1 MLYMVT
7 WNISEENFGPA
18 VERWQAGDELPEG
31 VTMVGRWHAPGAG
44 YGWTLLEADD
54 PIAVAKLGLHW
65 ADLVSQ
71 EVTPVMT
78 DDQIAQA
85 MS

>member
-1 MLYMVT
+1 M
-7 WNISEENFGPA
+7 I
-18 VERWQAGDELPEG
+18 
-31 VTMVGRWHAPGAG
+31 GRWHAPGAG

-54 PIAVAKLGLHW
+54 PVAVAKLGLHW

-85 MS
+85 LS